1 MNSRVLLII
10 VFLFCLFILA
20 LLIRLLLSNRRKD
33 RIKYTVELP
42 PPESDK
48 RNLDERVSELV
59 DRGRDREAINLVREE
74 ENINL
79 EDAEDYVESSEQGI
93 TFLSTEKE
101 RALTTE
107 ELESKV
113 FDLLLQNKKLE
124 AITLVRENKLIGLKE
139 SKEFVEV
146 VEKKHN
152 PG

>member
-139 SKEFVEV
+139 SKEFVEA